1 VRRGI
6 LRNLP
11 GILLASLFA
20 GLFLAAAHAQS
31 PGQPVRPKQAFPS
44 GILNVYSPDSE
55 GWVIAGFGG
64 NGISFAKRGS
74 ERNETYAAQV
84 IVFGM
89 AQTGNDDE
97 LLRLVRERI
106 AMINP
111 PPRFQETAADYKLNE
126 GRGYP
131 CVDVRAN
138 YIDNAAATP
147 AGPVQLNLHVVALY
161 CRHPRKPELGFF
173 AAYSYR
179 GKATDPGIEAAAKS
193 FIEAI
198 DIPK

>member
-1 VRRGI
+1 MRRAF

-11 GILLASLFA
+11 GILLAPLFA

-44 GILNVYSPDSE
+44 SVLNVYSPDAE
-55 GWVIAGFGG
+55 EWVIAGFGG
-64 NGISFAKRGS
+64 NGISFARRGS

-89 AQTGNDDE
+89 AQTGSNDE
-97 LLRLVRERI
+97 LVSLVRERI
-106 AMINP
+106 AIINP
-111 PPRFQETAADYKLNE
+111 APRFQETTAHYKINE
-126 GRGYP
+126 GRAYP

-138 YIDNAAATP
+138 YVDNAAATP
-147 AGPVQLNLHVVALY
+147 AGPVQLDLHVVALF
-161 CRHPRKPELGFF
+161 CRHPKKPELGFF

-179 GKATDPGIEAAAKS
+179 GKAADPGIDAAAKG
-193 FIEAI
+193 FIDAI
-198 DIPK
+198 EVPK

>member
-1 VRRGI
+1 LRRVL
-6 LRNLP
+6 LRYLP
-11 GILLASLFA
+11 GILLAPFVA
-20 GLFLAAAHAQS
+20 GLLLAAAHAQA

-44 GILNVYSPDSE
+44 SVLNVYSPDSE

-64 NGISFAKRGS
+64 NGISFARRGS
-74 ERNETYAAQV
+74 ETNETYAAQV

-89 AQTGNDDE
+89 AQTASNEE
-97 LLRLVRERI
+97 LVSLVRERI
-106 AMINP
+106 AIINP
-111 PPRFQETAADYKLNE
+111 APRFQETAADYKLNE

-161 CRHPRKPELGFF
+161 CRHPKKPELGFF

-179 GKATDPGIEAAAKS
+179 GKATDPDMDAAAKS

>member
-1 VRRGI
+1 M
-6 LRNLP
+6 
-11 GILLASLFA
+11 LLVPLVA

-31 PGQPVRPKQAFPS
+31 PGQPVRPRQAFPS
-44 GILNVYSPDSE
+44 SVLNVYSPDAE

-64 NGISFAKRGS
+64 NGISFGKRGS
-74 ERNETYAAQV
+74 AANETYGAQV

-89 AQTGNDDE
+89 AQTANDGD
-97 LLRLVRERI
+97 LLRHVRERI
-106 AMINP
+106 AIINP
-111 PPRFQETAADYKLNE
+111 APRFQETAADYKVND

-161 CRHPRKPELGFF
+161 CRHPKKPELGFF

-179 GKATDPGIEAAAKS
+179 GKATDPNIDAAAKS

-198 DIPK
+198 DAPN

>member
-1 VRRGI
+1 
-6 LRNLP
+6 
-11 GILLASLFA
+11 
-20 GLFLAAAHAQS
+20 
-31 PGQPVRPKQAFPS
+31 VRPRQAFPS
-44 GILNVYSPDSE
+44 SVLNVHSPDSD

-64 NGISFAKRGS
+64 NGISFARRGS
-74 ERNETYAAQV
+74 ERNETYGAQV

-89 AQTGNDDE
+89 AQTGSGEE

-106 AMINP
+106 AEINP
-111 PPRFQETAADYKLNE
+111 APRFQETAADYRINE

-131 CVDVRAN
+131 CVDVRSS

-147 AGPVQLNLHVVALY
+147 EGPVQLNLHVVALY
-161 CRHPRKPELGFF
+161 CRHPKRQELGFF

-179 GKATDPGIEAAAKS
+179 GKATDPGIDAAAKS

-198 DIPK
+198 EVPR